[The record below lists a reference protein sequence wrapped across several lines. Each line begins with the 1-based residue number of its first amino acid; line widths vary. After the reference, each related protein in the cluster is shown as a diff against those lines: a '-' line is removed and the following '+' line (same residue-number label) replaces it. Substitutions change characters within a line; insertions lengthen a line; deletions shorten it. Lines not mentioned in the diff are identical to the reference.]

1 MNRHRN
7 PQGGN
12 TPPKDARELL
22 GVAPNA
28 DDAEIR
34 AAYLRK
40 VKENPPDRAPE
51 QFERIRDAYDL
62 LRDPRRRALQM
73 LLAVDPKAPL
83 VSLLPAHPAE
93 RRFTGPGPWLAVLR
107 EK

>member
-1 MNRHRN
+1 MNRDSD
-7 PQGGN
+7 PQGGA
-12 TPPKDARELL
+12 TPPKDAREVL
-22 GVAPNA
+22 GVGPNA
-28 DDAEIR
+28 GDAEIR

-40 VKENPPDRAPE
+40 VKEHPPDRAPE

-73 LLAVDPKAPL
+73 LLAVDPNAPL

-93 RRFTGPGPWLAVLR
+93 RRFTGPGPWLAALR

>member
-1 MNRHRN
+1 MNSHKNRH
-7 PQGGN
+7 GGS
-12 TPPKDARELL
+12 TRPEDAWKIL

-28 DDAEIR
+28 GDVEIR

-51 QFERIRDAYDL
+51 QFERIRDAFEL
-62 LRDPRRRALQM
+62 LRDPRRRALQTLM
-73 LLAVDPKAPL
+73 AADPSAPL
-83 VSLLPAHPAE
+83 VSLLPAQAAE
-93 RRFTGPGPWLAVLR
+93 RRFTGPGPWLAVLK

>member
-1 MNRHRN
+1 LKRR
-7 PQGGN
+7 
-12 TPPKDARELL
+12 REVVIATHEDPREIL

-28 DDAEIR
+28 GDEEIR

-40 VKENPPDRAPE
+40 VKENPPDRSPAA
-51 QFERIRDAYDL
+51 FERIRDAYEIL
-62 LRDPRRRALQM
+62 GDPRRRAFH
-73 LLAVDPKAPL
+73 LLLSVDPEAPL
-83 VSLLPAHPAE
+83 VSLLPTRTPE

>member
-1 MNRHRN
+1 MNRNR
-7 PQGGN
+7 QGVIAAHED
-12 TPPKDARELL
+12 PREIL

-28 DDAEIR
+28 GDEEIR

-40 VKENPPDRAPE
+40 VKENPPDRSAAA
-51 QFERIRDAYDL
+51 FERIRDAYEI
-62 LRDPRRRALQM
+62 LRDPRRRALYM
-73 LLAVDPKAPL
+73 LLSADPEAPL
-83 VSLLPAHPAE
+83 VSLLPARTPE

>member
-1 MNRHRN
+1 MNRHSN
-7 PQGGN
+7 PQVGI
-12 TPPKDARELL
+12 TPPKDAREIL

-51 QFERIRDAYDL
+51 LFERIRDAYEL

-73 LLAVDPKAPL
+73 LLAVNPKDPL

-93 RRFTGPGPWLAVLR
+93 RRFTGPRPWLAVLR

>member
-7 PQGGN
+7 SQIGV
-12 TPPKDARELL
+12 TPPEQAREIL

-28 DDAEIR
+28 GDAEIR

-51 QFERIRDAYDL
+51 LFERIRDAYEL

-73 LLAVDPKAPL
+73 LLAVNPNAPL

-93 RRFTGPGPWLAVLR
+93 RRFTGPRPWLAVLR

>member
-1 MNRHRN
+1 LNRRRN
-7 PQGGN
+7 RQGCN
-12 TPPKDARELL
+12 TPPKDAREIL

-51 QFERIRDAYDL
+51 QFERIRDSYDV

-73 LLAVDPKAPL
+73 LLAVDPNAPL
-83 VSLLPAHPAE
+83 VSLLPAHPVE
-93 RRFTGPGPWLAVLR
+93 RRFTGPRPWLAVLR